1 MTMDEES
8 ELIVIDDTKVLS
20 ELTKK
25 IDEEPDD
32 SAKDLRVVSQD
43 KVPISEW
50 CDDLK
55 KVLLRQPLVQHVN
68 FNANL
73 VTRKTVHG
81 MGTRST
87 IQNVMPGICFELILM
102 NQEGKS
108 SGVNRLV
115 RQKQGLRLMVN
126 DETHVFDE
134 MSARVDF
141 CFNQVKKITGNC
153 TRLQGFSMFNAM
165 GCEIGSGL
173 GLLLQNMWGVL
184 QSYNF
189 VQSKLFDHGIFFNN
203 VDILIECR
211 IKVVLDQID
220 FELWSLEV
228 TFEFSGK
235 HVLDTI
241 LEKIGELK
249 WAVRVDTFEGTV
261 HKNTSNERLICNVK
275 WRRLICPSL
284 LLLDSS
290 RKNEKKL
297 VVKGNEVLASVFW
310 ELNLLSK
317 HYPLTISTPYSE
329 ISNMNCCKSLI
340 LEVKDLLD
348 LKSIDTCCCVQ
359 SRDKLIQ
366 YHKKRAIGEDF
377 RDEVFYTNRYL
388 CEITSF
394 NVEKE
399 IKRYYFE
406 GMDIR
411 EKLIVT
417 MFDGFDERC
426 QKKFGVV
433 GEQYPFK
440 TWKHKSKIL
449 RFISGDGI
457 QILENDDMK
466 IDPLGNLNMEAERKL
481 DQLILGKYD
490 IENYILHYYAL
501 TVRFFYAMPCHSNSC
516 DVLVRGEKIISE
528 THEVEVSRGQARIRE
543 VLFAENIVK
552 LHANKSSAK
561 DALNKDSL
569 KQ

>member
-1 MTMDEES
+1 MDEES

-20 ELTKK
+20 ELTRK

-43 KVPISEW
+43 KVSISEW

-73 VTRKTVHG
+73 VTRETVHG

-87 IQNVMPGICFELILM
+87 TQNVMPGICFELILM
-102 NQEGKS
+102 NREGKS

-115 RQKQGLRLMVN
+115 RQKQGLRLMAN
-126 DETHVFDE
+126 DDTHVFDE

-141 CFNQVKKITGNC
+141 CFNRVKKITGNC

-165 GCEIGSGL
+165 GCGIESRLYLI
-173 GLLLQNMWGVL
+173 
-184 QSYNF
+184 
-189 VQSKLFDHGIFFNN
+189 KL
-203 VDILIECR
+203 ILNY
-211 IKVVLDQID
+211 
-220 FELWSLEV
+220 
-228 TFEFSGK
+228 G
-235 HVLDTI
+235 H
-241 LEKIGELK
+241 
-249 WAVRVDTFEGTV
+249 
-261 HKNTSNERLICNVK
+261 
-275 WRRLICPSL
+275 WRSP
-284 LLLDSS
+284 
-290 RKNEKKL
+290 
-297 VVKGNEVLASVFW
+297 
-310 ELNLLSK
+310 LNL
-317 HYPLTISTPYSE
+317 
-329 ISNMNCCKSLI
+329 
-340 LEVKDLLD
+340 V
-348 LKSIDTCCCVQ
+348 

-388 CEITSF
+388 CKITSF

-411 EKLIVT
+411 DKLIVT
-417 MFDGFDERC
+417 MFDGLDERC

-457 QILENDDMK
+457 QILKNDDMK
-466 IDPLGNLNMEAERKL
+466 TDPLENLNMEAERKL

-528 THEVEVSRGQARIRE
+528 THETEVSRGQARIRE
-543 VLFAENIVK
+543 VLFAENIAK
-552 LHANKSSAK
+552 LHANKVRVQEFEANLTAWGTIYKQIEITGICILTLEQTETKQEISEMASK
-561 DALNKDSL
+561 DIATHRAGTEIYYGATLCKQKAQELLDKFRLPKTFMPFNNLVEVGFNPTTGFIWL
-569 KQ
+569 KQQKPTKYRVKDIGVSSYAIEMTGFLEDRRMRKLTESRHYGLFQ

>member
-1 MTMDEES
+1 
-8 ELIVIDDTKVLS
+8 
-20 ELTKK
+20 
-25 IDEEPDD
+25 
-32 SAKDLRVVSQD
+32 
-43 KVPISEW
+43 
-50 CDDLK
+50 
-55 KVLLRQPLVQHVN
+55 
-68 FNANL
+68 
-73 VTRKTVHG
+73 
-81 MGTRST
+81 
-87 IQNVMPGICFELILM
+87 M

-220 FELWSLEV
+220 FELWSLE
-228 TFEFSGK
+228 
-235 HVLDTI
+235 
-241 LEKIGELK
+241 
-249 WAVRVDTFEGTV
+249 
-261 HKNTSNERLICNVK
+261 
-275 WRRLICPSL
+275 
-284 LLLDSS
+284 
-290 RKNEKKL
+290 
-297 VVKGNEVLASVFW
+297 
-310 ELNLLSK
+310 
-317 HYPLTISTPYSE
+317 
-329 ISNMNCCKSLI
+329 
-340 LEVKDLLD
+340 
-348 LKSIDTCCCVQ
+348 